1 MSTNQDLSDT
11 MQRALLWI
19 TDPRSLYGGDWHP
32 LRGCDVPRGADVRT
46 FRALERR
53 GLAETNANNVRAT
66 EEGKRLAK
74 QHRAY
79 VEKRDRLIITIE
91 EMTDLGFPV
100 YQVVHVASALDSL
113 HPVLHDGLDPVAT
126 KAVQKYT

>member
-1 MSTNQDLSDT
+1 MALSDT
-11 MQRALLWI
+11 MQKALLWI
-19 TDPRSLYGGDWHP
+19 TDPGSLYGGDWHP
-32 LRGCDVPRGADVRT
+32 MRGRDVPSGADVRT

-79 VEKRDRLIITIE
+79 VEYRDALRSAITQVRYVE
-91 EMTDLGFPV
+91 EDEALAGPAR
-100 YQVVHVASALDSL
+100 QVGAELRSRLDSL
-113 HPVLHDGLDPVAT
+113 TDPLIG
-126 KAVQKYT
+126 